1 MGVMFLKMR
10 VESFFFKKWDLL
22 LKKTDPGWWST
33 WGIMMPAVVHV
44 EMEIYYRNKELNV
57 LDDTTET
64 Q

>member
-1 MGVMFLKMR
+1 
-10 VESFFFKKWDLL
+10 
-22 LKKTDPGWWST
+22 
-33 WGIMMPAVVHV
+33 MMPAVVHV